1 MRKRFRVLLLAAIV
15 AAAAVPF
22 GFALSVQSVQS
33 TTHSGSGLLATTSV
47 ANTAGALVRPGDSSS
62 VPFLRP
68 IPIPDSAALL
78 FVGAVLFGVAAV
90 VRKANLS

>member
-22 GFALSVQSVQS
+22 GFALSVQSVQG
-33 TTHSGSGLLATTSV
+33 TTQSGSGLLTTTSV
-47 ANTAGALVRPGDSSS
+47 ANTVGALVRPGDSSS
-62 VPFLRP
+62 VPFLR
-68 IPIPDSAALL
+68 PIPDSAALL

>member
-33 TTHSGSGLLATTSV
+33 TTRSSSGLIATTSV

-62 VPFLRP
+62 ESFLRP
-68 IPIPDSAALL
+68 MPDSAALL
-78 FVGAVLFGVAAV
+78 AVGAVLFGLAAA